1 MATPI
6 NKNDQQSVI
15 SKLKEGLRQFPHYLR
30 TLGLILDAAH
40 GLTVAWAILLV
51 ILGVLP
57 VASIYLTKLVV
68 DSFANAVKLGFSWEN
83 IRPLIIEIVLMAV
96 IFILTELFQSL
107 LEWIRAA
114 QSEYIQD
121 YITGL
126 IHNKSIEVDLRFYE
140 TPEYYD
146 HLQRAQSD
154 ASSRSLALLE
164 NTGSILQN
172 SITLVGIAA
181 LLIQYS
187 VWLLVF
193 LIVAALPTLYVA
205 LMFNQRYH
213 EWWKET
219 TADRRWTQ
227 YYNSLLT
234 SNYVA
239 AEIRLYD
246 LGPNFKEIYQNLRTR
261 LRGERLDLIKRQ
273 SLARLVAGMFALL
286 ISGLAVIWIGLRTI
300 QGLFN
305 LGDLALFYQSYN
317 RGQYIFSALLSS
329 LGQIYANS
337 LFLGDLFEFLGL
349 EKTIDDPTEP
359 VPPPSVLTKGVEF
372 RQVTFNYPGSDRKV
386 FQDFDINFP
395 AGHITA
401 IVGENGAG
409 KSTLVKLICRLYDPQ
424 GGKIEIDGED
434 IRKFP
439 VNQLRRLISVLFQL
453 PFTYY
458 ATASQN
464 IAIGDLSFQADEAEI
479 TMAAKNAGAHEVI
492 SRLPNGYDTI
502 LGKLFVGGSELSV
515 GEWQRVALARSFLR
529 RAQIIVLDEPTS
541 FMDSWAEA
549 SWMENFHSLVH
560 GRTAIVITHRFTTA
574 KHADIIHVMREGK
587 IIESGS
593 HEELI
598 ALDGLYA
605 KSWEKQVN
613 GIYASPALD

>member
-1 MATPI
+1 MPTKTKFEDFHNI
-6 NKNDQQSVI
+6 TEKI
-15 SKLKEGLRQFPHYLR
+15 SKASRQFPHYIRALR
-30 TLGLILDAAH
+30 LIWDAAP
-40 GLTVAWAILLV
+40 GLTFVWAILLV

-57 VASIYLTKLVV
+57 IASIYLTKLVV
-68 DSFANAVKLGFSWEN
+68 NSFANTVKLGSSWEN

-96 IFILTELFQSL
+96 ILILTELFQSL

-126 IHNKSIEVDLRFYE
+126 IHNKSIEVDLGFYE
-140 TPEYYD
+140 TPEYFD

-164 NTGSILQN
+164 NTGSLLQN
-172 SITLVGIAA
+172 SITLIGIAA

-187 VWLLVF
+187 IWLLVF

-205 LMFNQRYH
+205 LRFNQRYH
-213 EWWKET
+213 QWWKET

-234 SNYVA
+234 SNYIA

-246 LGPNFKEIYQNLRTR
+246 LGPNFKAIYQNFRIR
-261 LRGERLDLIKRQ
+261 LRSERLDLIKRQ

-286 ISGLAVIWIGLRTI
+286 ISGVAVIWIGWWTI

-305 LGDLALFYQSYN
+305 LGDLALFYQSYS

-329 LGQIYANS
+329 LGQIYTNS
-337 LFLGDLFEFLGL
+337 LFVGDLFEFLGL
-349 EKTIDDPTEP
+349 EKTIADPSEP
-359 VPPPSVLTKGVEF
+359 VPPPSVLVKGIEF
-372 RQVTFNYPGSDRKV
+372 RQVTFTYPGSDRKV
-386 FQDFDINFP
+386 FQDFNIDFP
-395 AGHITA
+395 AGQITA

-424 GGKIEIDGED
+424 GGNIEIDGED
-434 IRKFP
+434 IRKFS
-439 VNQLRRLISVLFQL
+439 VSQLRRLISVLFQL

-464 IAIGDLSFQADEAEI
+464 IAIGDLSYLADKAEI
-479 TMAAKNAGAHEVI
+479 KESAKNAGAHTVI
-492 SRLPNGYDTI
+492 SRLPKGYDTL

-574 KHADIIHVMREGK
+574 RHADIIHVMREGK

-598 ALDGLYA
+598 AFNGFYA

-613 GIYASPALD
+613 GIYASPSLD

>member
-1 MATPI
+1 MPTPS
-6 NKNDQQSVI
+6 NKNDQQSLI
-15 SKLKEGLRQFPHYLR
+15 FKLKEGLRQFPHYLR
-30 TLGLILDAAH
+30 TLGLIWDAGH
-40 GLTVAWAILLV
+40 GLTLAWAALLI

-68 DSFANAVKLGFSWEN
+68 DSFVNTVNLGFSWEN
-83 IRPLIIEIVLMAV
+83 IRPLIIEIALMAI

-121 YITGL
+121 YITAL

-154 ASSRSLALLE
+154 ASTRSLALLE

-172 SITLVGIAA
+172 SITLIGIAA

-205 LMFNQRYH
+205 IRFNQQYH

-246 LGPNFKEIYQNLRTR
+246 LGPNFKEIYQNLRIR

-286 ISGLAVIWIGLRTI
+286 ISGLAVIWIGWRTI

-349 EKTIDDPTEP
+349 EKTIGDPSEP
-359 VPPPSVLTKGVEF
+359 ISPPSVIAKGIEF
-372 RQVTFNYPGSDRKV
+372 RQVTFTYPGSNRKV

-439 VNQLRRLISVLFQL
+439 VDQLRRLISVLFQL

-464 IAIGDLSFQADEAEI
+464 IAIGDLTFLADEAEI
-479 TMAAKNAGAHEVI
+479 TNAAKNAGAHEVI

-502 LGKLFVGGSELSV
+502 LGKLFAGGSELSV

-549 SWMENFHSLVH
+549 SWMENFHSLVQ

-587 IIESGS
+587 IVESGS
-593 HEELI
+593 HQELI
-598 ALDGLYA
+598 AMDGFYA
-605 KSWEKQVN
+605 RSWENQVN
-613 GIYASPALD
+613 GVYASPSLE

>member
-1 MATPI
+1 
-6 NKNDQQSVI
+6 
-15 SKLKEGLRQFPHYLR
+15 
-30 TLGLILDAAH
+30 
-40 GLTVAWAILLV
+40 
-51 ILGVLP
+51 
-57 VASIYLTKLVV
+57 
-68 DSFANAVKLGFSWEN
+68 
-83 IRPLIIEIVLMAV
+83 
-96 IFILTELFQSL
+96 
-107 LEWIRAA
+107 
-114 QSEYIQD
+114 
-121 YITGL
+121 
-126 IHNKSIEVDLRFYE
+126 
-140 TPEYYD
+140 
-146 HLQRAQSD
+146 
-154 ASSRSLALLE
+154 
-164 NTGSILQN
+164 
-172 SITLVGIAA
+172 
-181 LLIQYS
+181 
-187 VWLLVF
+187 
-193 LIVAALPTLYVA
+193 LYVA
-205 LMFNQRYH
+205 LRFNQRYH
-213 EWWKET
+213 QWWKET

-239 AEIRLYD
+239 AEIRLFD
-246 LGPNFKEIYQNLRTR
+246 LGPNFKDIYQKFRIRLRT
-261 LRGERLDLIKRQ
+261 ERLSLIKSQ

-317 RGQYIFSALLSS
+317 RGQYIFNALLSS

-349 EKTIDDPTEP
+349 EKTIADPSEP
-359 VPPPSVLTKGVEF
+359 VPPPLELTKGIEF

-386 FQDFDINFP
+386 FQDFNIEFP
-395 AGHITA
+395 VGHITA

-424 GGKIEIDGED
+424 GGNIEIDGED

-439 VNQLRRLISVLFQL
+439 LSQLRRLTSVLFQL

-464 IAIGDLSFQADEAEI
+464 IAIGDLSYLADKAEI
-479 TMAAKNAGAHEVI
+479 KEAAKNAGAHEVI
-492 SRLPNGYDTI
+492 SRLPNGYDTL

-549 SWMENFHSLVH
+549 SWMENFHSLVQ

-574 KHADIIHVMREGK
+574 KHADIIHVMKEGK

-593 HEELI
+593 HQELI
-598 ALDGLYA
+598 ALNGLYA

-613 GIYASPALD
+613 GIYASPSLD

>member
-1 MATPI
+1 MPTQP
-6 NKNDQQSVI
+6 NKNDQQSLI
-15 SKLKEGLRQFPHYLR
+15 FKLKEGLRQFPHYLR
-30 TLGLILDAAH
+30 TLGLIWDAGH
-40 GLTVAWAILLV
+40 GLTLAWAALLI

-68 DSFANAVKLGFSWEN
+68 DSFVNTVNLGFSWEN
-83 IRPLIIEIVLMAV
+83 IRPLIIEIALMAI

-121 YITGL
+121 YITAL

-154 ASSRSLALLE
+154 ASTRSLALLE

-172 SITLVGIAA
+172 SITLIGIAA

-205 LMFNQRYH
+205 LRFNQQYH
-213 EWWKET
+213 DWWKET

-246 LGPNFKEIYQNLRTR
+246 LGPNFKEIYQNLRIR

-286 ISGLAVIWIGLRTI
+286 ISGLAVIWIGWRTI

-349 EKTIDDPTEP
+349 EKTIADPSEP
-359 VPPPSVLTKGVEF
+359 VSPPSVIAKGVEF
-372 RQVTFNYPGSDRKV
+372 RQVTFTYPGSNRNV

-424 GGKIEIDGED
+424 GGRIEIDGED
-434 IRKFP
+434 IRRFP
-439 VNQLRRLISVLFQL
+439 VSEMRRLISVLFQL

-464 IAIGDLSFQADEAEI
+464 IAIGDLSFLANETEI
-479 TMAAKNAGAHEVI
+479 TNAAINAGAHEVI

-502 LGKLFVGGSELSV
+502 LGKLFAGGSELSV

-549 SWMENFHSLVH
+549 SWMENFHSLVQ

-587 IIESGS
+587 IVESGS
-593 HEELI
+593 HQELI
-598 ALDGLYA
+598 ALDGYYA
-605 KSWEKQVN
+605 KSWENQVN
-613 GIYASPALD
+613 GIYASPSLD